1 MKTIQQINHLY
12 WRAGFGFHPS
22 AWEKAQNS
30 SLENTIEYIFNRQKD
45 APKSLVS
52 QAVPRQS
59 AIRDL
64 SEEDQNDIRML
75 EKQAVMQQNAHWI
88 ARMADP
94 AENAFLERMTLFWHG
109 HFACRIILG
118 DLATAQINTLRQ
130 HALGNFKDL
139 VLAIAKD
146 VAMIRY
152 LNNQQNKKRS
162 PNENF
167 ARELMEL
174 FTIGRGNYSEQD
186 IKEAARAF
194 TGWSSN
200 FDGEFVF
207 RPYEHD
213 YSTKTFMGKTGDF
226 DGGDIIDIILEREET
241 ALFLVTKIYRYFV
254 NQTLDETI
262 VKTLAKQ
269 FYQSN
274 YDIAQLMRTIFESDW
289 FYAPQNI
296 GTKIKSPVE
305 LIAGVMRTLEVEFSS
320 PFPLIRIQKALG
332 QTLFD
337 PPNVA
342 GWKGGNAWIDNATL
356 MMRLNLAN
364 SFIGLSKKSNTKQED
379 QETQELMDEAQASN
393 MARFGS
399 VSLNVQPL
407 LQTLEN
413 QDKKAIFDTLSSFLL
428 PPHFKWNQKTFEP
441 YISNTDNQN
450 YIKTLTLRMMSLPE
464 YQLC

>member
-1 MKTIQQINHLY
+1 MTTIQQINHLS

-22 AWEKAQNS
+22 AWEKVQS
-30 SLENTIEYIFNRQKD
+30 RSLEDAVKYLFRGQKNTVTLLTNQT
-45 APKSLVS
+45 ST
-52 QAVPRQS
+52 RQS
-59 AIRDL
+59 AIHDS
-64 SEEDQNDIRML
+64 SEEDQNEARML
-75 EKQAVMQQNAHWI
+75 EKQSVMQQNAQWI

-94 AENAFLERMTLFWHG
+94 SEDTFLERMTLFWHG
-109 HFACRIILG
+109 HFACRITLG
-118 DLATAQINTLRQ
+118 DLATAQLNTFRQ

-139 VLAIAKD
+139 VLAVAKD

-174 FTIGRGNYSEQD
+174 FTIGRENYSEQD

-200 FDGEFVF
+200 LEGKFVF

-213 YSTKTFMGKTGDF
+213 YGSKTFMGKKGDF
-226 DGGDIIDIILEREET
+226 DGGDIIDIILAREET

-254 NQTLDETI
+254 NETI
-262 VKTLAKQ
+262 DEMMVKTLAKQ

-274 YDIAQLMRTIFESDW
+274 YNIAQLMRTIFESDW
-289 FYAPQNI
+289 FYAPKNI

-320 PFPLIRIQKALG
+320 PFPLIRIQKTLG

-356 MMRLNLAN
+356 MIRLNLAN
-364 SFIGLSKKSNTKQED
+364 GFIALSEKRNTKQED
-379 QETQELMDEAQASN
+379 QETQELMDEAQASKI
-393 MARFGS
+393 ARLGN
-399 VSLNVQPL
+399 VKLNFQPL

-413 QDKKAIFDTLSSFLL
+413 QDKDTIFETLSHFLL
-428 PPHFKWNQKTFEP
+428 QPQLRWNK
-441 YISNTDNQN
+441 
-450 YIKTLTLRMMSLPE
+450 KTLSHTFQIPVMKTISRP
-464 YQLC
+464 